1 MEENMDYTSDPGGAD
16 PQQTSAIPSSPGVPN
31 ARARSNAAGTTQ
43 RVAPESTNIA
53 TGQHAAAEP
62 TSDGPE
68 HPAHPSNA
76 GTTGDTRQRVPS
88 HPSFG
93 LGGQDGNGNPLH
105 AQGLS
110 MGSPVS
116 AGSGKRK
123 RRSADNIARCLDI
136 LCENVVKPIPVL
148 LQDEVHKVVTE
159 ASRVIVSM
167 SQASDEQK
175 IATFKEFA
183 RTPVMASIFLAIPDD
198 LRAKYVGVEPT
209 ADGTFAPPA
218 GTSAPAGAT
227 FAPTAGTSAPAG
239 ATFAPTAGT
248 SAPAGATFAPTA
260 GTSAPAGATFAPTA
274 GTSAPAGATFAPTAG
289 TSAPAGATFAPTAGT
304 SAPAGATFAPTAGT
318 SAPAGATFAPTAGTS
333 APAGATSA
341 PAGSTYAPPAGTTSP
356 AGATSAPAGATF
368 APTAATSAPAGA
380 TFAPPA
386 GTSAPAGWTYPPPG
400 HQSPRAAGVPR
411 VSRGGIGGA
420 RCKKAGRGARGSRS
434 ALAGCMPGGSTSAGG
449 SPVVPHFTS
458 PLAVAATK
466 VLCKV
471 RVESAYC
478 ATCQSRML

>member
-1 MEENMDYTSDPGGAD
+1 
-16 PQQTSAIPSSPGVPN
+16 
-31 ARARSNAAGTTQ
+31 
-43 RVAPESTNIA
+43 
-53 TGQHAAAEP
+53 
-62 TSDGPE
+62 
-68 HPAHPSNA
+68 
-76 GTTGDTRQRVPS
+76 
-88 HPSFG
+88 
-93 LGGQDGNGNPLH
+93 
-105 AQGLS
+105 
-110 MGSPVS
+110 
-116 AGSGKRK
+116 
-123 RRSADNIARCLDI
+123 
-136 LCENVVKPIPVL
+136 
-148 LQDEVHKVVTE
+148 
-159 ASRVIVSM
+159 M

-248 SAPAGATFAPTA
+248 L
-260 GTSAPAGATFAPTA
+260 
-274 GTSAPAGATFAPTAG
+274 
-289 TSAPAGATFAPTAGT
+289 
-304 SAPAGATFAPTAGT
+304 
-318 SAPAGATFAPTAGTS
+318 

-356 AGATSAPAGATF
+356 AGATSVPAGATF

-420 RCKKAGRGARGSRS
+420 RCKKVGRGARGSCS
-434 ALAGCMPGGSTSAGG
+434 ALAGYTPGGSTSAGG
-449 SPVVPHFTS
+449 SPIVPHFTS
-458 PLAVAATK
+458 PLGRGFLPFDGIRYNYSGFSGTQGTETSAGGFSVPIGGTWATSGA
-466 VLCKV
+466 LYAPMCP
-471 RVESAYC
+471 AYAPRDDHPVPMHNIRGFC
-478 ATCQSRML
+478 TSDLWTSWT